1 VNTLT
6 IYRFKSNH
14 WANSVSLSSGA
25 ACWSRTDAAPVTVM
39 TVPTPMFVVQIK
51 SASLQP
57 YGGAGSYRRMVPA
70 APAPPT
76 PPPSPAPEAEAEPAQ
91 PETVAADEAETVP
104 ETPSADSGRRSSG
117 ANARIELIID
127 SLPHQSLIQ
136 SIPVTVEPLGDKIFT
151 ATVASLNITA
161 TGASVGE
168 TLLLLKD
175 HIESIYNELND
186 KPHLDDDQRKVQELL
201 DTYIAKSHKYVTKE
215 SKKSDWFRR

>member
-1 VNTLT
+1 MNTLT

-14 WANSVSLSSGA
+14 WANSVSLSSGV

-57 YGGAGSYRRMVPA
+57 NGGAGSYRRMVPA
-70 APAPPT
+70 PPT
-76 PPPSPAPEAEAEPAQ
+76 PPPPPTPEAETEPAQ
-91 PETVAADEAETVP
+91 PETVAADEAATVP
-104 ETPSADSGRRSSG
+104 ETPSPDGGRRSSG

-136 SIPVTVEPLGDKIFT
+136 SIPVTVEPLGDKIF
-151 ATVASLNITA
+151 TA

>member
-25 ACWSRTDAAPVTVM
+25 ACWSRTDAAPATVM

-57 YGGAGSYRRMVPA
+57 NGGAGSYRRMVPA
-70 APAPPT
+70 PPT
-76 PPPSPAPEAEAEPAQ
+76 PPPPAPPAPEAEAEPAQ
-91 PETVAADEAETVP
+91 PETVAVDAAATVP
-104 ETPSADSGRRSSG
+104 ETPSARGERRSSNS
-117 ANARIELIID
+117 NARIELIID

-175 HIESIYNELND
+175 HIESIYNELNE

-201 DTYIAKSHKYVTKE
+201 HTYIAKSHKYVAKE